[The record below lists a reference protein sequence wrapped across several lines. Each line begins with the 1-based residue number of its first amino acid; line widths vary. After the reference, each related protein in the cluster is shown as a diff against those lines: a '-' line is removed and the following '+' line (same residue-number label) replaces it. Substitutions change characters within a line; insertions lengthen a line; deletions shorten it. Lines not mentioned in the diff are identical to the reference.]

1 MAASSETAKRVI
13 LLARYSAA
21 KTLPMADY
29 ANIQL
34 ERDGAV
40 ARLVLNRP
48 DRRNALTHAMMLEL
62 EDAFATV
69 RDDKTCRALVLRGAG
84 GHFSAGGDLEAM
96 ADMPPANGTVD
107 PLLPAYRQFG
117 DALLVLNELPQATIA
132 IVEGSAVG
140 GGFGMA
146 CCSDVVILHDSA
158 RFGMPEPKVGFIPSQ
173 IIPFVARRIGEGATR
188 DLAVTGR
195 VIDAREAHRLG
206 IGRHFCASTA
216 EINRTL
222 RAVLDD
228 VLKLEPDAVAAVKRL
243 VLACATED
251 DRAVLDD
258 AAETLVGLLRRP
270 QAAEGIRHF
279 MAKTSPS
286 WAKE

>member
-117 DALLVLNELPQATIA
+117 DALLALNELPQATIA